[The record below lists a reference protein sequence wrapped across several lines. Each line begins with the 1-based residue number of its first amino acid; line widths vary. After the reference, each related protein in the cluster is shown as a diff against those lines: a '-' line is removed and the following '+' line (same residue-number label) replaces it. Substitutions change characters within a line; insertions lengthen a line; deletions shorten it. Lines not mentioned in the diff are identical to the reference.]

1 MTKIICT
8 GNPAHGGIAK
18 SLYDYYDDI
27 YFVSLSSGYDLTIDL
42 DFEKFIDLVSN
53 YDVFI
58 NHSQIAYGMQMKLL
72 EAVYQTWEH
81 GHIVTIGSVLEFDEF
96 RWIDPVTH
104 LEKLELRNR
113 SFELASEKIKTSY
126 VITSGFQR
134 YDPEPDVK
142 IHPMKIV
149 ETIDWI
155 LKSELD
161 IPLIF
166 VDKINDERYFKWR
179 NFNNLKNDT

>member
-1 MTKIICT
+1 MTKILCT

-18 SLYDYYDDI
+18 SLYEYYENI
-27 YFVSLSSGYDLTIDL
+27 YFVSLSSGYDLTTDR
-42 DFEKFIDLVSN
+42 DFEKFIDVVKN

-58 NHSQIAYGMQMKLL
+58 NHSQIAYGMQLKLL
-72 EAVYQTWEH
+72 EAVYQTWDQ

-96 RWIDPVTH
+96 QWLDTVTH
-104 LEKLELRNR
+104 SEKLELRNR

-134 YDPEPDVK
+134 HGPELDVK
-142 IHPMKIV
+142 IHPTKIV

-155 LKSELD
+155 LKSDLD

-166 VDKINDERYFKWR
+166 VDKIDDKRYYKWR
-179 NFNNLKNDT
+179 NFNTLKNDT